1 MSSWNNVSRCRRR
14 DFGLPDVCVVPSDR
28 PREQILRTPPLVC
41 IEILSP
47 EDRWTRMWER
57 ISDYLVFGVRY
68 VFLLDPDTRKAYL
81 CTAEGMREVKEL
93 RTEDPEIVVPLS
105 ALFE

>member
-1 MSSWNNVSRCRRR
+1 
-14 DFGLPDVCVVPSDR
+14 VVPSDR
-28 PREQILRTPPLVC
+28 PREQVLRTPPLVC

-47 EDRWTRMWER
+47 EDRWTRMCER
-57 ISDYLVFGVRY
+57 ISYYLAFGVRH

-81 CTAEGMREVKEL
+81 CTAEGMRKVKEL
-93 RTEDPEIVVPLS
+93 RMDDPEIVVPLL